1 MSESINVLN
10 ALLCLIAGMAG
21 TFSGLAAGLS
31 VAIHMEERKKIKY
44 KKKKDAI
51 IKEHKMAVEKM
62 KADMDGGYA
71 GPETEDTLSVHDMQQ
86 DPEGYYKGEKTTA
99 QPKPT
104 IREKLRA
111 VPYLDKEKSYIE
123 KFFSDDTEETEEER
137 KNRSLLEKRTTTYI
151 SDTEYE
157 CAGTGQDYKQV
168 VLENQKKQDDA
179 YTVNSSLIKP
189 KSTDVS
195 STKEEA

>member
-1 MSESINVLN
+1 MSGSINVLN

-21 TFSGLAAGLS
+21 TFSGLTAGLS
-31 VAIHMEERKKIKY
+31 LAIHMKERRRKKY
-44 KKKKDAI
+44 EKKKDAI
-51 IKEHKMAVEKM
+51 IREHKMAVAKM

-71 GPETEDTLSVHDMQQ
+71 DPETVYTSSGHDAQQ
-86 DPEGYYKGEKTTA
+86 DQDGYYKGKKPIT

-104 IREKLRA
+104 IREKLRT
-111 VPYLDKEKSYIE
+111 VPYLEKEKSYIE

-137 KNRSLLEKRTTTYI
+137 KSRSLLEKRTTTYI

-157 CAGTGQDYKQV
+157 CAGTGQDYKKV